1 MSTTTIQIR
10 SKGVITLPKDLRR
23 QYRLNEG
30 DILTL
35 VDLGDG
41 FFLLTPPHLPTARLA
56 DEVGQ
61 VLGEAGVTLDDLL
74 QTLDEERE
82 RYYQEQLCAQ
92 LTFFWTAAPSLPE
105 LSPPPVLPGLCC
117 SCPRPAWSPSQSR
130 SK

>member
-1 MSTTTIQIR
+1 MAEFRKFFHSEGIMSTTTIQIR

-41 FFLLTPPHLPTARLA
+41 FFLLTSQHLPTARLA
-56 DEVGQ
+56 DQVGQ
-61 VLGEAGVTLDDLL
+61 VLDEAGATLDDLL

-82 RYYQEQLCAQ
+82 RYYQEHYV
-92 LTFFWTAAPSLPE
+92 S
-105 LSPPPVLPGLCC
+105 G
-117 SCPRPAWSPSQSR
+117 
-130 SK
+130 